1 MTDSA
6 HYLSPSEAARRLG
19 VSMKALRL
27 YEQRGLIDPLRTS
40 AGWRTYGPEDMATA
54 RKIVTLRKLG
64 LSLAQVAR
72 VLDGESEG
80 LASALAEHQ
89 ADLEGQAERLAA
101 TIDRVRAMRGD
112 IERGETPSAGELQRV
127 VNSASAMHVA
137 FDLPWPWGGE
147 RFDLDDIKPLT
158 FITGPLGSGK
168 TRLARKIAETL
179 PDAQFVDLERGT
191 PDGDGQTDA
200 AMAWLVE
207 DGASETAQNLIA
219 ILETAAASVLV
230 IDLVEQGLDEATQE
244 ALMRYLRRRKRQ
256 AGPVFLLTRSSS
268 ILDLASVGP
277 DETILFCPA
286 NHSPPVVVAPYPGSP
301 GFEAVASCLAP
312 PDVRARTEGVIA
324 MLP

>member
-1 MTDSA
+1 
-6 HYLSPSEAARRLG
+6 
-19 VSMKALRL
+19 MKALRL

-54 RKIVTLRKLG
+54 GKIVALRRLG
-64 LSLAQVAR
+64 LSLAQVES

-80 LASALAEHQ
+80 LAAALAEHQ
-89 ADLEGQAERLAA
+89 ADLEGQAERLTA
-101 TIDRVRAMRGD
+101 TIYRVRAMRED
-112 IERGETPSAGELQRV
+112 IKRGQTPSAGELQRV
-127 VNSASAMHVA
+127 VNSGSAMRVS

-147 RFDLDDIKPLT
+147 RFDLDDIRPIT

-168 TRLARKIAETL
+168 TRLARMIAETL
-179 PDAQFVDLERGT
+179 PDAQFVDLERST
-191 PDGDGQTDA
+191 PDRDGRTDA
-200 AMAWLVE
+200 AIAWLVE
-207 DGASETAQNLIA
+207 DGASETEALQNLIA
-219 ILETAAASVLV
+219 ILETAAASALV

-268 ILDLASVGP
+268 ILDLTAVGP

-286 NHSPPVVVAPYPGSP
+286 NHSQPVVVAPYPGSP
-301 GFEAVASCLAP
+301 GFEAVTSCLAP

-324 MLP
+324 MRPNTG

>member
-1 MTDSA
+1 
-6 HYLSPSEAARRLG
+6 
-19 VSMKALRL
+19 MKALRL

-40 AGWRTYGPEDMATA
+40 AGWRTYGPKDMATA
-54 RKIVTLRKLG
+54 GKIVAFRKLG
-64 LSLAQVAR
+64 LSLAQVKR
-72 VLDGESEG
+72 VLGGESEG

-89 ADLEGQAERLAA
+89 AGLEGQAERLAA

-112 IERGETPSAGELQRV
+112 IERGQSPSAGELQRV
-127 VNSASAMHVA
+127 VNSASARRVA

-147 RFDLDDIKPLT
+147 RFDLDNIRPLT

-168 TRLARKIAETL
+168 TRFAHKIAKAL
-179 PDAQFVDLERGT
+179 PDAQFVDLERST
-191 PDGDGQTDA
+191 LDGDGRTDA

-207 DGASETAQNLIA
+207 DGASETEALQNLIA
-219 ILETAAASVLV
+219 ILETAAVLV

-244 ALMRYLRRRKRQ
+244 ALMRYLRRRKRETH
-256 AGPVFLLTRSSS
+256 PVFLLTRSSS
-268 ILDLASVGP
+268 ILDLAAVGP

-286 NHSPPVVVAPYPGSP
+286 NHSPPVVVSPYPGSP

-324 MLP
+324 MRPNTG